1 MKILGIVASCRTMG
15 NSEILVKEAL
25 MAAEE
30 QGAEV
35 EIVRWNDYKIFHCEG
50 DAACVFGGK
59 GCKYRDKDDHDML
72 LNQIYGFDGLVLGVP
87 CYFLEAHAVIKQFID
102 RLFILLTQPS
112 RVRGKPAAIIVPY
125 ATRGWTS
132 YAFLQPTI
140 MMHQLGMDIIDKVL
154 VHVQAVSEAAA
165 SPGALEQARKVGI
178 ELVESIKTGDH
189 SYRGDP
195 GICPICY
202 ERDIHILK
210 DNATVECGI
219 CGIRGTLTV
228 VDGKIKVY
236 FPEEQFKW
244 HRFSFENMYRH
255 VTYEI
260 KPSKDY
266 FTKAW
271 PEFKQKR
278 VKYAEY
284 LDIKRSLP
292 ESDKTR

>member
-1 MKILGIVASCRTMG
+1 MKILGIVASCRNLG

-35 EIVRWNDYKIFHCEG
+35 DIVRWNDYTIFHCEG
-50 DAACVFGGK
+50 DASCIFGNK
-59 GCKYRDKDDHDML
+59 GCKFRDKDDHDML
-72 LNQIYGFDGLVLGVP
+72 LKQIYGFDGVVLGVP

-102 RLFILLTQPS
+102 RLFVLLAQPS
-112 RVRGKPAAIIVPY
+112 EVRGKPAAIIAPY

-140 MMHQLGMDIIDKVL
+140 MLHQLGMDIIDKVL
-154 VHVQAVSEAAA
+154 VHVQAVSEASAN
-165 SPGALEQARKVGI
+165 PRALEQARKVGV
-178 ELVESIKTGDH
+178 ELVESITTGDH
-189 SYRGDP
+189 SYKGEP
-195 GICPICY
+195 GICPICH

-210 DNATVECGI
+210 DNVTVECGI
-219 CGIRGTLTV
+219 CGIQGTLSIV
-228 VDGKIKVY
+228 NGKIQVH
-236 FPEEQFKW
+236 FPEKQFKW

-266 FTKAW
+266 FMKVW

-278 VKYAEY
+278 TKYAEY
-284 LDIKRSLP
+284 KDIKSPLP
-292 ESDKTR
+292 KSDESR